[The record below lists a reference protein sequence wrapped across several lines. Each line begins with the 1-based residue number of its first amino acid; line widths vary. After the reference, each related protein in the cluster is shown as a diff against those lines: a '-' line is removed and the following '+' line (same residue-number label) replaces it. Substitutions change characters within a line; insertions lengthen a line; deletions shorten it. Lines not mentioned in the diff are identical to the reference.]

1 MAQEVINI
9 GVQADDG
16 TGDTIR
22 GAGIKINSNF
32 TELYTDPLVA
42 TSLGFLENEIST
54 TQSHADIVLKPSGTG
69 VVTFLNLKIDS
80 NINIT
85 DNEITTTVSNSDLV
99 LSGSG
104 TGLVKIGKADINGG
118 AIDGTTIG
126 ANSTGASTFTTITVP
141 SVNADKVNITDNKI
155 KATDTDANLAIS
167 ANGSGNVLINGF
179 TFPNTVSAGQLIKT
193 DGSKVLSTVVF
204 PFVVTDTD
212 IQDGTATITGNS
224 SAQVIDSFSATTYR
238 SAKYQIQISDAT
250 ANRYKL
256 VEANVT
262 HNGSTAFISI
272 IGGASNGAGD
282 GSTIYD
288 SLDISADISGGNV
301 RLLGTVNNTNSQ
313 VIKFVKRVIKV

>member
-1 MAQEVINI
+1 MTQEVINI

-32 TELYTDPLVA
+32 TELYADPLAA
-42 TSLGFLENEIST
+42 TTLGFLGNEISS
-54 TQSHADIVLKPSGTG
+54 TQSNADIVLKPSGTG
-69 VVTFLNLKIDS
+69 VVTFSNLKIDS

-85 DNEITTTVSNSDLV
+85 DNEITTTVSNSDLI

-104 TGLVKIGKADINGG
+104 TGSVKIGKADINGG
-118 AIDGTTIG
+118 ATDGTTIG
-126 ANSTGASTFTTITVP
+126 SNTAAAGTFTTITVP

-238 SAKYQIQISDAT
+238 SAKYQIQISDST

-262 HNGSTAFISI
+262 HNGSAAFISI